1 MQKKN
6 AANSTLEKKKKKN
19 LIGPWEPWEAK
30 RYSRF
35 YILRKLFQQES
46 MSVPHQGQLSWGEI
60 EANDNKLAKNIYI
73 SVALS
78 LRE

>member
-6 AANSTLEKKKKKN
+6 AANSTLGKKRKN
-19 LIGPWEPWEAK
+19 LMGSQEPWEAK

-46 MSVPHQGQLSWGEI
+46 ISVPHQGQLSWGER

-73 SVALS
+73 GVALS